1 MVVASEARG
10 RDDDREAW
18 REEASVIETMMGGGR
33 GVREEKYCSQS
44 LFYFVP
50 QENLTDMMA
59 RLGKN
64 SGCITHQF
72 IPSPIPERVKKD
84 KGKGDKR
91 GIRKVG

>member
-18 REEASVIETMMGGGR
+18 REEASVIETMMGGR
-33 GVREEKYCSQS
+33 GGVTEEKYCSQS
-44 LFYFVP
+44 TFYFVP

-64 SGCITHQF
+64 RGCITHQF
-72 IPSPIPERVKKD
+72 IPSPIPDRVKKD